1 MCPRYSDTPA
11 TTCNSTSC
19 SFTAG
24 STTYGPGFHPHHG
37 DDFPVEDPAMPN
49 TLILPRAWLYT
60 LVLRGRGLPILH
72 LNLPTLVSRMPI
84 LTILMTPMSHF
95 CLCMMQLC
103 ILYVATVGDGTG
115 TAMGRETP
123 IAIATVAT
131 SAALSSTLLCHIY
144 HPTFPFPRCI
154 VPLKRCSIKIECKKR
169 P

>member
-37 DDFPVEDPAMPN
+37 DDVPVEDRAMPN

-72 LNLPTLVSRMPI
+72 LILPTLVSRMPI
-84 LTILMTPMSHF
+84 LTILTTPMSHF

-115 TAMGRETP
+115 TAMGQGKRQLLLLLLLLLLHCPAPRYVTSITP
-123 IAIATVAT
+123 
-131 SAALSSTLLCHIY
+131 
-144 HPTFPFPRCI
+144 PFRSLVVSYPSND
-154 VPLKRCSIKIECKKR
+154 VPLR
-169 P
+169 